1 LGTVGSADE
10 VTLLPGRIVDVIGDK
25 SESDVLIN
33 EYPQLTFLRRLDC
46 ALVVTGINE
55 IDKKG

>member
-1 LGTVGSADE
+1 MGTVCTADE
-10 VTLLPGRIVDVIGDK
+10 VTLLPGIIVDVIGDK

-46 ALVVTGINE
+46 ALVVTGINK